1 MFPFYAY
8 RRPLEKRNTIVI
20 TIAMEKLTFLLLSH
34 RSAKRRAGRSPGA
47 PSARCARRA
56 LGPRLRGDD
65 EGAGMSGLS
74 F

>member
-1 MFPFYAY
+1 M
-8 RRPLEKRNTIVI
+8 
-20 TIAMEKLTFLLLSH
+20 LLSH